1 MVLKRELEEMTTF
14 YRDNAVYVGSAEL
27 QVEDRAY
34 RLDDLELVWHR
45 RGPRGAQG
53 MAMIMARVLLVFAV
67 LGSIAAVGIAMRSID
82 FSGYD
87 DTTVLAGV
95 VLGVVLAGTVGLFAV
110 EGVITLV
117 ERSYQKG
124 SAEHQIWARHFDDD
138 ILLFAT
144 RDKLKFGKVYRALQR
159 AIEHRE
165 I

>member
-1 MVLKRELEEMTTF
+1 MTTF

-53 MAMIMARVLLVFAV
+53 LGLILGRILLVVGVLGAVAAAGVAARGVDYAQFDGAIVLAGAV
-67 LGSIAAVGIAMRSID
+67 LG
-82 FSGYD
+82 
-87 DTTVLAGV
+87 VL
-95 VLGVVLAGTVGLFAV
+95 LLGTVGLFVV

-117 ERSYQKG
+117 ERSYEKG
-124 SAEHQIWARHFDDD
+124 SSEHQIWARHLDDD
-138 ILLFAT
+138 VLLFAT

-159 AIEHRE
+159 AIEHRDV
-165 I
+165 